1 MYTERRYKCI
11 HIDTNT
17 EVDVA
22 THHIHNLV
30 GVHLV
35 AVFLSLEESLD
46 EGPVLL
52 PWGQN
57 LTDFPLLPAFTKS
70 EQLTGTFHPDY
81 SLSGLRMLLYPG
93 RP

>member
-1 MYTERRYKCI
+1 M
-11 HIDTNT
+11 
-17 EVDVA
+17 
-22 THHIHNLV
+22 

-81 SLSGLRMLLYPG
+81 SLSGLRTLLYPG